1 MKPRPSLKETLRT
14 ADIESFIRDGKS
26 PTEPSEPIPE
36 DHIRIALDLPREL
49 HAALMVV
56 LSEKS
61 ISLPQALRE
70 MLAEYIMK
78 DWDFADPNEPPTH
91 PS

>member
-1 MKPRPSLKETLRT
+1 MKPRPSLKETIRT

-26 PTEPSEPIPE
+26 PTEPSELISE
-36 DHIRIALDLPREL
+36 DHVRITLDLPKEL

-78 DWDFADPNEPPTH
+78 DWDFSDPNEPPTH